1 MYKDPDFASDPTLLT
16 LQVKGNDNAVDLVRL
31 VKPAALIPLMN
42 AEIEGT
48 GVRIA
53 RYRGPAP
60 HSLVLVRYGLGTAIH
75 DGRTQA
81 LSMKCS
87 I

>member
-1 MYKDPDFASDPTLLT
+1 MNFYADPTSAHDSNLSS

-48 GVRIA
+48 GVH
-53 RYRGPAP
+53 PASCAAAAQP
-60 HSLVLVRYGLGTAIH
+60 
-75 DGRTQA
+75 
-81 LSMKCS
+81 
-87 I
+87 